1 MAVATSL
8 NNFVMLLASSIGVA
22 LYQTLFSTFLQ
33 AQFKGLSPAIL
44 QQAAQYGA
52 LSNYLYIRDMPQEYQ
67 GPIIHAYMEALHN
80 VFIVPLVA
88 GGVGFICALFVRN
101 IRCGQGT
108 PSANNNDRDLEK
120 VELQQQ
126 QQQQ

>member
-44 QQAAQYGA
+44 QQAAKYGA

-101 IRCGQGT
+101 IKYGQGT
-108 PSANNNDRDLEK
+108 QSANNNDRDLEK

-126 QQQQ
+126 HQPQ

>member
-1 MAVATSL
+1 MATSL

-33 AQFKGLSPAIL
+33 AQLKGLSPAIL
-44 QQAAQYGA
+44 QQAAKYGA
-52 LSNYLYIRDMPQEYQ
+52 LSNYLYIRDMPQEFQ

-101 IRCGQGT
+101 IKYGQGT
-108 PSANNNDRDLEK
+108 SSANNKERDLEK

-126 QQQQ
+126 QQ